1 MLQHHIRKYM
11 LFVAGWGIL
20 FFLSACSD
28 EQPATLAEI
37 EAYPTTQPIVIDTT
51 YLREYVA
58 DLQSPKHVEL
68 RSRVKGFLEKIHV
81 DEGQEVQQGQLL
93 FSLSNQEFQEELRKA
108 QAVLTSAKA
117 EAKVDE
123 VELQNTRLLVE
134 KNVVSKSEL
143 AMAEARHEVLLA
155 KIQEAASDVSA
166 ASLNLTFSQVRAPY
180 SGIINR
186 IPRKQGSLIE
196 EGELLTTLSSNHDIF
211 AYFNVSEKEYLDLEQ
226 EESAEWK
233 ENASLLLAN
242 GQLHPFPGKV
252 ETAETVINKNTGNI
266 AFRTRFSNPGHRL
279 RHGASGKVLIRRQL
293 KDVMIIPEK
302 SIFDVQDKTYVY
314 ILDEDNIIRRRS
326 IVLQRNLG
334 HLSIVAS
341 GLSTEDRLI
350 YEGIQQVR
358 VGEKVSPDLKSLSD
372 IMSSMAMR

>member
-1 MLQHHIRKYM
+1 M